1 MLEELRNVLGFAR
14 LREVPLYARRLAG
27 LPLSSPADF
36 LAPVEPAAAQRL
48 SAIAR
53 AVRGPDAPPAIFV
66 HGVLPRSGT
75 NYLADMLE
83 LHPDVYGYPGRIWE
97 FPLLRVA
104 TAYEAAQAEFTYAF
118 KRNAEV
124 VTPWETLAYVAS
136 GWLAAMQ
143 AEAGGRRILLKSPHV
158 QAIGLFRHIF
168 PDDILLLCL
177 RDGRDIIQSSRKT
190 FQRWPLGKSFS
201 QMATEWRHGTDA
213 ILTFKPGAPNANPN
227 TQVVYYEDLVCNPAA
242 AMRGVLAHARLD
254 PYVYDF
260 GRLAALPVRGSSAVA
275 TQGEARWQP
284 HEKPRDFAPVGRWKA
299 WPRRRLSLF
308 QALAGDSLKR
318 AGYEPA
324 P

>member
-1 MLEELRNVLGFAR
+1 MLAELRSALGFAR
-14 LREVPLYARRLAG
+14 LRDVPLYARRLTG
-27 LPLSSPADF
+27 LAVSSSDDF
-36 LAPVEPAAAQRL
+36 LPPIDPAVGRRL
-48 SAIAR
+48 SGIAR

-83 LHPDVYGYPGRIWE
+83 LHPDVFAYPGRIWE

-104 TAYEAAQAEFTYAF
+104 DACTAAQAEFTYAF
-118 KRNAEV
+118 HRNAEV
-124 VTPWETLAYVAS
+124 MTPWDMLAYVAS

-143 AEAGGRRILLKSPHV
+143 AEAGVRRILLKSPHV
-158 QAIGLFRHIF
+158 QNIGLFRHLF

-177 RDGRDIIQSSRKT
+177 RDGRDVIQSSLRT
-190 FQRWPLGKSFS
+190 FKRWPLGKSFR

-213 ILTFKPGAPNANPN
+213 ILSFQPGGPNATPN
-227 TQVVYYEDLVCNPAA
+227 AHVVYYEELVCNPAA
-242 AMRGVLAHARLD
+242 AMRRVIGHARLD
-254 PYVYDF
+254 PEVYDF
-260 GRLAALPVRGSSAVA
+260 ARLASLPVRGSSAVA

-299 WPRRRLSLF
+299 WPPHRLSRF
-308 QALAGDSLKR
+308 QALAGDALRR

>member
-1 MLEELRNVLGFAR
+1 MLADLRTLLDFAR
-14 LREVPLYARRLAG
+14 LRDVPLYAQRLAG
-27 LPLSSPADF
+27 FPVSSPDDF
-36 LAPVEPAAAQRL
+36 LPPLDPSLGRRL

-83 LHPDVYGYPGRIWE
+83 LHPDVFAYPGRLWE

-104 TAYEAAQAEFTYAF
+104 SAYGAAQTEFTYAF

-124 VTPWETLAYVAS
+124 MAAWETLAYLAS

-158 QAIGLFRHIF
+158 QNIGLFRHVF

-177 RDGRDIIQSSRKT
+177 RDGRDIIQSSRRT
-190 FQRWPLGKSFS
+190 FQRWPFGKSFS

-213 ILTFKPGAPNANPN
+213 ILTFKPGGPNATPN
-227 TQVVYYEDLVCNPAA
+227 TLVVYYEDLVCNPAA
-242 AMRGVLAHARLD
+242 AMRTVIDHTRLA
-254 PYVYDF
+254 PSVYDF
-260 GRLAALPVRGSSAVA
+260 KALASLPVRGSSVVA
-275 TQGEARWQP
+275 TTGEARWQP
-284 HEKPRDFAPVGRWKA
+284 HEKPRDFAPVGRWKV
-299 WPRRRLSLF
+299 WPRHRQSLF

-318 AGYEPA
+318 AGYEPS